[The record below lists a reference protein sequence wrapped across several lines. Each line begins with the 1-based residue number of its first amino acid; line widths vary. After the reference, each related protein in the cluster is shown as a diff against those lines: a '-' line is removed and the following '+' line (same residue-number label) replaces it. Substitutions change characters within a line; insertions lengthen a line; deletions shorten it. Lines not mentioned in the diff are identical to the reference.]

1 MELVGLI
8 PLLNAALGLAVATY
22 ILFTA
27 PAARGRR
34 LIALV
39 GVAVAA
45 LAGAAIVITGVVKL
59 FYGLTVAWLLPVLTS
74 IVFRQAWMRG
84 KA

>member
-1 MELVGLI
+1 
-8 PLLNAALGLAVATY
+8 
-22 ILFTA
+22 
-27 PAARGRR
+27 
-34 LIALV
+34 V

-45 LAGAAIVITGVVKL
+45 LAGAAIVMTGVVKL

>member
-1 MELVGLI
+1 MKYAGLI
-8 PLLNAALGLAVATY
+8 PLWEAVLGIAVATY

-74 IVFRQAWMRG
+74 IVLRQAWMRG

>member
-1 MELVGLI
+1 MEYAGLI
-8 PLLNAALGLAVATY
+8 PLWEAVLGIAVATY

-27 PAARGRR
+27 PASRGRR

-84 KA
+84 QA

>member
-8 PLLNAALGLAVATY
+8 PLLNAVLGLAVATY

-27 PAARGRR
+27 PTSRARR
-34 LIALV
+34 LVALV

-45 LAGAAIVITGVVKL
+45 FAGAMVP
-59 FYGLTVAWLLPVLTS
+59 FYRFMTAWLLPVLTS
-74 IVFRQAWMRG
+74 IVFRQAWMRR
-84 KA
+84 KT